1 MLHQVYAALVAARGF
16 SNNKLTDAN
25 GKEGNIVFMRV
36 MMDAL
41 AIQPCNP
48 TCAFSFLPLSVFG
61 PSFLFSF
68 FILFCFI
75 FLSFPHFVSVSALVL
90 GDADADFSFHPV
102 VQARDAIIQADQNRY
117 NGANKC
123 IIAKAFAS
131 RGLGLKASAKFVDDA
146 TLPTGC

>member
-1 MLHQVYAALVAARGF
+1 M
-16 SNNKLTDAN
+16 
-25 GKEGNIVFMRV
+25 FMRV
-36 MMDAL
+36 MIDAL

-48 TCAFSFLPLSVFG
+48 TCAFSSLPPFLL
-61 PSFLFSF
+61 SFLFSF
-68 FILFCFI
+68 LFLPFFFPLPL
-75 FLSFPHFVSVSALVL
+75 FLVFPWASVLE
-90 GDADADFSFHPV
+90 DAHANPSFHSV

>member
-1 MLHQVYAALVAARGF
+1 MRLLFSLVIRLVRSLSFPVF
-16 SNNKLTDAN
+16 SRSLFS
-25 GKEGNIVFMRV
+25 VLCF
-36 MMDAL
+36 L
-41 AIQPCNP
+41 PLFC
-48 TCAFSFLPLSVFG
+48 FSFL
-61 PSFLFSF
+61 LFYFPYLPF
-68 FILFCFI
+68 F
-75 FLSFPHFVSVSALVL
+75 FVSVSAWIP
-90 GDADADFSFHPV
+90 GDADADFSFYPV

>member
-1 MLHQVYAALVAARGF
+1 
-16 SNNKLTDAN
+16 
-25 GKEGNIVFMRV
+25 MR
-36 MMDAL
+36 L
-41 AIQPCNP
+41 
-48 TCAFSFLPLSVFG
+48 
-61 PSFLFSF
+61 LFSPV
-68 FILFCFI
+68 IRLVR
-75 FLSFPHFVSVSALVL
+75 FLSFPVFHALFFGL
-90 GDADADFSFHPV
+90 FFSTFFFFSFLTFPFFLFRLRLGSGPDAKLSFHSV